1 MDFAVV
7 RRISLFF
14 NCLLGEVQEANNV
27 RYLVCLFLSQFVLRL
42 FVLTVL
48 DNLHPLLI
56 SALFLA
62 AFYAK
67 RLFLLGM
74 QISIYA
80 YFI

>member
-7 RRISLFF
+7 RRINLFL
-14 NCLLGEVQEANNV
+14 NCLLDEFEEVNNV
-27 RYLVCLFLSQFVLRL
+27 RYLVCLFPSQFVLRL
-42 FVLTVL
+42 FALTVL

-67 RLFLLGM
+67 GLFLLGM